1 MSTYNRN
8 KKLCSQLNIGNYR
21 THSLITKTVKV
32 MMDEQKNL
40 AAWECLDQA
49 LFTSSHVKAKDMEKG
64 STDWDNVYPVSKE
77 ETDKMK
83 NLVDEAV
90 RKADDPSDSFFRERV
105 SDLREIISYSYSKHR
120 TWKWSLIFGSIIA
133 ACIFWYFGNQD
144 KEDAQKYAKD
154 VTLVENWKK
163 ADTTITYD
171 KLDASSE
178 LSYQLYERRVQSA
191 NAYKLMK
198 LHDLKRNAESYRE
211 GMKTAK
217 HSADTAKLDKN
228 IESYK
233 KRMAECEE
241 KMEKYQDEFD
251 EVADMDFDE
260 IQKMALK
267 DTQGLVDDINDSA
280 STKTGWMIYLI
291 ILIPLYIISGY
302 PRGYVISAHRRQH
315 GFMRTLQ
322 KIGFAVASFFFGSGL
337 LMSLLPD
344 SIVEYHYTSG
354 RVETRNEGNPVNIV
368 ILGIKFGLMV
378 AGVLIFCFVSV
389 LIMTIETISGLKRN
403 FNWAAMLNKGKKAP
417 VAVAEA
423 PINARN
429 D

>member
-1 MSTYNRN
+1 MITFEEFL
-8 KKLCSQLNIGNYR
+8 KNYFFKW

-49 LFTSSHVKAKDMEKG
+49 LFTSSHLKAKDMEKG

-133 ACIFWYFGNQD
+133 VCIFWYFGNQD

-368 ILGIKFGLMV
+368 ILGIKFGLMI

-403 FNWAAMLNKGKKAP
+403 FNWAAMLNKGKKVP

>member
-1 MSTYNRN
+1 
-8 KKLCSQLNIGNYR
+8 
-21 THSLITKTVKV
+21 

-251 EVADMDFDE
+251 EVADMNFDE

-302 PRGYVISAHRRQH
+302 PRGYMISAHRRQH

-354 RVETRNEGNPVNIV
+354 RVETRNEGNPANIA
-368 ILGIKFGLMV
+368 ILGIKFGLMI

>member
-1 MSTYNRN
+1 
-8 KKLCSQLNIGNYR
+8 
-21 THSLITKTVKV
+21 

-49 LFTSSHVKAKDMEKG
+49 LFTSSHLKAKDMEKG

-171 KLDASSE
+171 KLNASSE

-251 EVADMDFDE
+251 EVADMNFDE

-368 ILGIKFGLMV
+368 ILGIKFGLMI

>member
-1 MSTYNRN
+1 
-8 KKLCSQLNIGNYR
+8 
-21 THSLITKTVKV
+21 

-83 NLVDEAV
+83 ALVDEAV

-251 EVADMDFDE
+251 EVADMNFDE

-368 ILGIKFGLMV
+368 ILGIKFGLMI

-417 VAVAEA
+417 VAVADV
-423 PINARN
+423 PINVRN

>member
-1 MSTYNRN
+1 
-8 KKLCSQLNIGNYR
+8 
-21 THSLITKTVKV
+21 

-83 NLVDEAV
+83 DLVDEAV

-368 ILGIKFGLMV
+368 ILGIKFGLMI

-423 PINARN
+423 PINVRN

>member
-1 MSTYNRN
+1 
-8 KKLCSQLNIGNYR
+8 
-21 THSLITKTVKV
+21 

-49 LFTSSHVKAKDMEKG
+49 LFTSSHLKAKDMEKE

-368 ILGIKFGLMV
+368 ILGIKFGLMI

>member
-1 MSTYNRN
+1 
-8 KKLCSQLNIGNYR
+8 
-21 THSLITKTVKV
+21 

-49 LFTSSHVKAKDMEKG
+49 LFTSSHLKAKDMEKG

-154 VTLVENWKK
+154 VILVENWKK

-280 STKTGWMIYLI
+280 STKTGRMIYLI

-354 RVETRNEGNPVNIV
+354 RVETRNEGNSANIA
-368 ILGIKFGLMV
+368 ILGIKFGLMI

>member
-1 MSTYNRN
+1 
-8 KKLCSQLNIGNYR
+8 
-21 THSLITKTVKV
+21 

-83 NLVDEAV
+83 ALVDEAV

-251 EVADMDFDE
+251 EVADMNFDE

-423 PINARN
+423 PINAKN

>member
-1 MSTYNRN
+1 
-8 KKLCSQLNIGNYR
+8 
-21 THSLITKTVKV
+21 

-49 LFTSSHVKAKDMEKG
+49 LFTSSHLKAKDMEKG

-90 RKADDPSDSFFRERV
+90 RKADEPSDSFFRERM

-302 PRGYVISAHRRQH
+302 PRGYVISAHRHQH

-354 RVETRNEGNPVNIV
+354 RVETRNEGNPANIA
-368 ILGIKFGLMV
+368 ILGIKFGLMI

>member
-1 MSTYNRN
+1 MITFEEFL
-8 KKLCSQLNIGNYR
+8 KNYFFKW

-49 LFTSSHVKAKDMEKG
+49 LFTSSHLKAKDMEKG

-251 EVADMDFDE
+251 EVADMNFDE

-302 PRGYVISAHRRQH
+302 PRGYMISAHRRQH

-354 RVETRNEGNPVNIV
+354 RVETRNEGNPANIA
-368 ILGIKFGLMV
+368 ILGIKFGLMI

>member
-1 MSTYNRN
+1 
-8 KKLCSQLNIGNYR
+8 
-21 THSLITKTVKV
+21 

-171 KLDASSE
+171 KLNASSE

-251 EVADMDFDE
+251 EVADMNFDE

-368 ILGIKFGLMV
+368 ILGIKFGLMI

>member
-1 MSTYNRN
+1 MITFEEFL
-8 KKLCSQLNIGNYR
+8 KNYFFKW

-49 LFTSSHVKAKDMEKG
+49 LFTSSHLKAKDMEKG

-211 GMKTAK
+211 GMKAAK

-280 STKTGWMIYLI
+280 STKTGRMIYLI

-354 RVETRNEGNPVNIV
+354 RVETRNEGNPANIA
-368 ILGIKFGLMV
+368 ILGIKFGLMI

>member
-1 MSTYNRN
+1 
-8 KKLCSQLNIGNYR
+8 
-21 THSLITKTVKV
+21 

-83 NLVDEAV
+83 DLVDEAV

-251 EVADMDFDE
+251 EVADMNFDE

-302 PRGYVISAHRRQH
+302 PRGYVVSAHRRQH

-368 ILGIKFGLMV
+368 ILGIKFGLMI

>member
-1 MSTYNRN
+1 
-8 KKLCSQLNIGNYR
+8 
-21 THSLITKTVKV
+21 

-49 LFTSSHVKAKDMEKG
+49 LFTSSHLKAKDMEKG

-83 NLVDEAV
+83 DLVDEAV

-354 RVETRNEGNPVNIV
+354 RVETRNEGNPANIA
-368 ILGIKFGLMV
+368 ILGIKFGLMI

>member
-1 MSTYNRN
+1 
-8 KKLCSQLNIGNYR
+8 
-21 THSLITKTVKV
+21 

-178 LSYQLYERRVQSA
+178 LSYQLYERRIQSA

>member
-1 MSTYNRN
+1 
-8 KKLCSQLNIGNYR
+8 
-21 THSLITKTVKV
+21 

-49 LFTSSHVKAKDMEKG
+49 LFTSSHLKAKDMEKG

-280 STKTGWMIYLI
+280 STKTGRMIYLI

-354 RVETRNEGNPVNIV
+354 RVETRNEGNPANIA
-368 ILGIKFGLMV
+368 ILGIKFGLMI

-403 FNWAAMLNKGKKAP
+403 LNWAAMLNKGKKAP

>member
-1 MSTYNRN
+1 
-8 KKLCSQLNIGNYR
+8 
-21 THSLITKTVKV
+21 

-83 NLVDEAV
+83 DLVDEAV

-178 LSYQLYERRVQSA
+178 LSYQLYERRIQSA

-417 VAVAEA
+417 VAVVEA

>member
-1 MSTYNRN
+1 
-8 KKLCSQLNIGNYR
+8 
-21 THSLITKTVKV
+21 

-49 LFTSSHVKAKDMEKG
+49 LFTSSHLKAKDMEKG

-83 NLVDEAV
+83 DLVDEAV

-302 PRGYVISAHRRQH
+302 PRGYVISAHRHQH

-368 ILGIKFGLMV
+368 ILGIKFGLMI

>member
-1 MSTYNRN
+1 
-8 KKLCSQLNIGNYR
+8 
-21 THSLITKTVKV
+21 
-32 MMDEQKNL
+32 MDEQKNL

-83 NLVDEAV
+83 ALVDEAV

-171 KLDASSE
+171 KLNASSE

-251 EVADMDFDE
+251 EVADMNFDE

-368 ILGIKFGLMV
+368 ILGIKFGLMI

-389 LIMTIETISGLKRN
+389 LIMTIETISGLMRN

-417 VAVAEA
+417 VAVADA
-423 PINARN
+423 PINASN

>member
-1 MSTYNRN
+1 
-8 KKLCSQLNIGNYR
+8 
-21 THSLITKTVKV
+21 

-83 NLVDEAV
+83 DLVDEAV

-354 RVETRNEGNPVNIV
+354 RVETRNEGSPVNIV
-368 ILGIKFGLMV
+368 ILGIKFGLMI

>member
-1 MSTYNRN
+1 
-8 KKLCSQLNIGNYR
+8 
-21 THSLITKTVKV
+21 

-83 NLVDEAV
+83 DLVDEAV

-251 EVADMDFDE
+251 EVADMNFDE

-302 PRGYVISAHRRQH
+302 PQGYVISAHRRQH

-354 RVETRNEGNPVNIV
+354 RVETRNETNPANFV

>member
-1 MSTYNRN
+1 MITFEEFL
-8 KKLCSQLNIGNYR
+8 KNYFFKW

-217 HSADTAKLDKN
+217 YSADTAKLDKN

-267 DTQGLVDDINDSA
+267 DAQGLVDDINDSA

-368 ILGIKFGLMV
+368 ILGIKFGLMI

-403 FNWAAMLNKGKKAP
+403 FNWAVMLNKGKKAP

-423 PINARN
+423 PINVRN

>member
-1 MSTYNRN
+1 
-8 KKLCSQLNIGNYR
+8 
-21 THSLITKTVKV
+21 

-49 LFTSSHVKAKDMEKG
+49 LFTSSHLKAKDMEKG

-280 STKTGWMIYLI
+280 STKTGRMIYLI

-354 RVETRNEGNPVNIV
+354 RVETRNEGNPANIV
-368 ILGIKFGLMV
+368 ILGIKFGLMI

>member
-1 MSTYNRN
+1 ME
-8 KKLCSQLNIGNYR
+8 
-21 THSLITKTVKV
+21 
-32 MMDEQKNL
+32 EQKNL

-77 ETDKMK
+77 ETDKMEA
-83 NLVDEAV
+83 LVDEAV
-90 RKADDPSDSFFRERV
+90 RKADDPTDSFFRERV
-105 SDLREIISYSYSKHR
+105 ADLREIISYSYSKHR

-133 ACIFWYFGNQD
+133 ACIFWYFSNQD
-144 KEDAQKYAKD
+144 KESAQKYAKD
-154 VTLVENWKK
+154 VALVENWKK
-163 ADTTITYD
+163 TDTTITYD
-171 KLDASSE
+171 KLNASSE
-178 LSYQLYERRVQSA
+178 LSYQLYERRIQSA

-198 LHDLKRNAESYRE
+198 LHDLKRNAEYYRE
-211 GMKTAK
+211 GMIAAK

-228 IESYK
+228 IEIYK

-241 KMEKYQDEFD
+241 KMGKCQDEFG
-251 EVADMDFDE
+251 EVADMNFDE

-267 DTQGLVDDINDSA
+267 DTKGLVDDINDSA

-315 GFMRTLQ
+315 GFMRALQ

-354 RVETRNEGNPVNIV
+354 RLETRNEGNPANIV
-368 ILGIKFGLMV
+368 ILGIKFGLMI

-403 FNWAAMLNKGKKAP
+403 FNWAALLNKGKKAP

-423 PINARN
+423 PINGSSN
-429 D
+429 

>member
-1 MSTYNRN
+1 MITFEEFL
-8 KKLCSQLNIGNYR
+8 KNYFFKW
-21 THSLITKTVKV
+21 THLLITKTVKV

-83 NLVDEAV
+83 ALVDEAV

-105 SDLREIISYSYSKHR
+105 ADLREIISYSYSKHR

-171 KLDASSE
+171 KLNASSE

-251 EVADMDFDE
+251 EVADMNFDE

-354 RVETRNEGNPVNIV
+354 RVETRNEGNPVNIF
-368 ILGIKFGLMV
+368 ILGIKFVLMI

>member
-1 MSTYNRN
+1 
-8 KKLCSQLNIGNYR
+8 
-21 THSLITKTVKV
+21 

-280 STKTGWMIYLI
+280 STKTGRMIYLI

-354 RVETRNEGNPVNIV
+354 RVETRNEGNPANIA
-368 ILGIKFGLMV
+368 ILGIKFGLMI

>member
-1 MSTYNRN
+1 
-8 KKLCSQLNIGNYR
+8 
-21 THSLITKTVKV
+21 

-267 DTQGLVDDINDSA
+267 DTQGLVDDINNSA

>member
-1 MSTYNRN
+1 
-8 KKLCSQLNIGNYR
+8 
-21 THSLITKTVKV
+21 

-198 LHDLKRNAESYRE
+198 LHDLKKNAESYRE

-251 EVADMDFDE
+251 EVADMNFDE

-368 ILGIKFGLMV
+368 ILGIKFGLMI

>member
-1 MSTYNRN
+1 
-8 KKLCSQLNIGNYR
+8 
-21 THSLITKTVKV
+21 

-368 ILGIKFGLMV
+368 ILGIKFGLMI

-423 PINARN
+423 PINGSSN
-429 D
+429 

>member
-1 MSTYNRN
+1 
-8 KKLCSQLNIGNYR
+8 
-21 THSLITKTVKV
+21 

-49 LFTSSHVKAKDMEKG
+49 LFTSSHLKAKDMEKG

-280 STKTGWMIYLI
+280 STKTGRMIYLI

-354 RVETRNEGNPVNIV
+354 RVETRNEGNPANIA
-368 ILGIKFGLMV
+368 ILGIKFGLMI

-429 D
+429 G

>member
-1 MSTYNRN
+1 
-8 KKLCSQLNIGNYR
+8 
-21 THSLITKTVKV
+21 

-368 ILGIKFGLMV
+368 ILGIKFGLMI

-403 FNWAAMLNKGKKAP
+403 FNWAAMLNKGKKVP

>member
-1 MSTYNRN
+1 
-8 KKLCSQLNIGNYR
+8 
-21 THSLITKTVKV
+21 

-83 NLVDEAV
+83 ALVDEAV

-198 LHDLKRNAESYRE
+198 LHDLKKNAESYRE

-251 EVADMDFDE
+251 EVADMNFDE

>member
-1 MSTYNRN
+1 
-8 KKLCSQLNIGNYR
+8 
-21 THSLITKTVKV
+21 

-49 LFTSSHVKAKDMEKG
+49 LFTSSHLKAKDMEKG

-267 DTQGLVDDINDSA
+267 DAQGLVDDINDSA

-368 ILGIKFGLMV
+368 ILGIKFGLMI

-403 FNWAAMLNKGKKAP
+403 FNWAVMLNKGKKVP

>member
-1 MSTYNRN
+1 
-8 KKLCSQLNIGNYR
+8 
-21 THSLITKTVKV
+21 

-154 VTLVENWKK
+154 VILVENWKK

-198 LHDLKRNAESYRE
+198 LHGLKRNAESYRE

-280 STKTGWMIYLI
+280 STKTGRMIYLI

-354 RVETRNEGNPVNIV
+354 RVETRNEGNPANIA
-368 ILGIKFGLMV
+368 ILGIKFGLMI

>member
-1 MSTYNRN
+1 
-8 KKLCSQLNIGNYR
+8 
-21 THSLITKTVKV
+21 

-83 NLVDEAV
+83 ALVDEAV

-198 LHDLKRNAESYRE
+198 LHDLKKNAESYRE

-251 EVADMDFDE
+251 EVADMNFDE

-368 ILGIKFGLMV
+368 ILGIKFGLMI

>member
-1 MSTYNRN
+1 
-8 KKLCSQLNIGNYR
+8 
-21 THSLITKTVKV
+21 

-83 NLVDEAV
+83 DLVDEAV
-90 RKADDPSDSFFRERV
+90 RKADDPSDSFFRERM

-368 ILGIKFGLMV
+368 ILGIKFGLMI

>member
-1 MSTYNRN
+1 
-8 KKLCSQLNIGNYR
+8 
-21 THSLITKTVKV
+21 

-49 LFTSSHVKAKDMEKG
+49 LFTSSHLKAKDMEKG

-120 TWKWSLIFGSIIA
+120 TWKWALIFGSIIA

-280 STKTGWMIYLI
+280 STKTGRMIYLI

-354 RVETRNEGNPVNIV
+354 RVETRNEGNPANIV
-368 ILGIKFGLMV
+368 ILGIKFGLMI

-403 FNWAAMLNKGKKAP
+403 FNWAALLNKGKKAP

-423 PINARN
+423 PINGSSN
-429 D
+429 

>member
-1 MSTYNRN
+1 
-8 KKLCSQLNIGNYR
+8 
-21 THSLITKTVKV
+21 

-83 NLVDEAV
+83 ALVDEAV

-368 ILGIKFGLMV
+368 ILGIKFGLMI

-403 FNWAAMLNKGKKAP
+403 FNWAAMLNKGKKVP

>member
-1 MSTYNRN
+1 MITFEEFL
-8 KKLCSQLNIGNYR
+8 KNYFFKW

-83 NLVDEAV
+83 ALVDEAV

-171 KLDASSE
+171 KLNASSE

-368 ILGIKFGLMV
+368 ILGIKFGLMI

>member
-1 MSTYNRN
+1 
-8 KKLCSQLNIGNYR
+8 
-21 THSLITKTVKV
+21 

-83 NLVDEAV
+83 ALVDEAV

-423 PINARN
+423 PINTRN